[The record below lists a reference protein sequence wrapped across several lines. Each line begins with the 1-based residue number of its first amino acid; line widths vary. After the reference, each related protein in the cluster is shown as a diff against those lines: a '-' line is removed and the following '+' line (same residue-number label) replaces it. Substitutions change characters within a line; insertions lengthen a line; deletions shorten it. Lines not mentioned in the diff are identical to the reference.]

1 MANTWPQCC
10 AFPSLRQNRLSEIL
24 PGHWALDLGS
34 LCLQNIAFFS
44 WCNLFVVVV
53 YLFIFKPVINL
64 VGLKL
69 KTLLLKGSGGGVG
82 WGGRA
87 QVQSQESSYTFNC
100 SFWNCSSLSG
110 SRIIW
115 VLAEL
120 ELQVGAPL
128 SGSPFSGF
136 LLHFPVTAGNPD
148 PVLWVFSSEGMWHSC
163 QSSPC
168 LSGRCLQHVLD

>member
-1 MANTWPQCC
+1 MKVIFFLKLW
-10 AFPSLRQNRLSEIL
+10 SLLYSYKKCWCTFCFLLFLCVSSRS
-24 PGHWALDLGS
+24 GS
-34 LCLQNIAFFS
+34 LY
-44 WCNLFVVVV
+44 FVVVV